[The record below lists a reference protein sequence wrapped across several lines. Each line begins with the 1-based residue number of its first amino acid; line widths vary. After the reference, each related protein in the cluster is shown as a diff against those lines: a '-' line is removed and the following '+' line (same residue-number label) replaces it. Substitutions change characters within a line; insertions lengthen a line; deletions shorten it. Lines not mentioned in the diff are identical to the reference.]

1 MTERR
6 TTVRKFLSG
15 GILLTIAAAAAWTII
30 GCSKPDAGGETIA
43 SVDGDVIKV
52 QELREFLGVRGQGA
66 QASEVPAEQ
75 KRLALDRLVAGR
87 LLAKAAKAKG
97 LDNTDEFRDSAKRSG
112 DSVLISALFQREVS
126 KIKISKGDVEDE
138 AKKLKAADKTLS
150 QDNATLRAGRM
161 VTDSK
166 LRKIEEDLVAAARKE
181 TPPTVNQAEVDKL
194 AKGGKLA
201 DETVL
206 ATVGDA
212 KITYG
217 DVKAL
222 LDKLS
227 GGKHGG
233 QDLSTNPVAVARM
246 LERESMGK
254 ALAAHARKQGIPGSE
269 WETAARTS
277 MERSILIDMI
287 AEREVAKGAAVSDKE
302 VADAY
307 AQHSQMFVRDG
318 KKIPLSQVKD
328 QIRAFLQNEKR
339 KKALEAYIEDLKKK
353 SKVTVN
359 EGLFPKV

>member
-1 MTERR
+1 M
-6 TTVRKFLSG
+6 RKFLSG

-52 QELREFLGVRGQGA
+52 QELREFLGVRGEGA

-97 LDNTDEFRDSAKRSG
+97 LDNTDEFRDGAKRNG
-112 DSVLISALFQREVS
+112 DSVLIAALFQREVS
-126 KIKISKGDVEDE
+126 KIKISKGDIEDE

-161 VTDSK
+161 VSDSK
-166 LRKIEEDLVAAARKE
+166 LRKIEEDLIAAARKE
-181 TPPTVNQAEVDKL
+181 TPPTINQAEMDKL

-201 DETVL
+201 DGTVL
-206 ATVGDA
+206 ATVGDS

-217 DVKAL
+217 DIKGL
-222 LDKLS
+222 LEKLS
-227 GGKHGG
+227 GGRHGG
-233 QDLSTNPVAVARM
+233 QDLSTNAVAVARM
-246 LERESMGK
+246 LEREAVGK

-269 WETAARTS
+269 WEKSARAN

-287 AEREVAKGAAVSDKE
+287 AEREIVKGAAVSDKE

-307 AQHSQMFVRDG
+307 AQHSEMFVKDG
-318 KKIPLSQVKD
+318 KKIPLREVKE
-328 QIRAFLQNEKR
+328 QIRSFLENDKR
-339 KKALEAYIEDLKKK
+339 KKALETYVAELKKK
-353 SKVTVN
+353 TKVTVN